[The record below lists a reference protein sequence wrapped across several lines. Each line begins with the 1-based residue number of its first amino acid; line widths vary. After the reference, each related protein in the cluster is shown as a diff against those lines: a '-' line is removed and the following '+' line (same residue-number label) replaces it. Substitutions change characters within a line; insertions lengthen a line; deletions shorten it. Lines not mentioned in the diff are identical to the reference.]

1 VGQTLTCDWNQTSGV
16 AVTSSG
22 DTSDAPSFDAPSL
35 DYNAPGEELVFEM
48 IVNDG
53 AQDRAADTV
62 TITVTAPVDVTDP
75 TVTLSGMPAT
85 VLPGDSV
92 VILVDFS
99 KAVTGLVEGD
109 FPIPNGTAMGLSGSG
124 TSCTQTIDALGLAE
138 LSVVLPAD
146 RAKEVALNGNL
157 ASNTLT
163 AASGTSGIT
172 EAEIAEFLHRR
183 ANAPV
188 DPAHDGWRS

>member
-1 VGQTLTCDWNQTSGV
+1 MGQTLTCDWNQTSGV

-53 AQDRAADTV
+53 AQDSAADTV
-62 TITVTAPVDVTDP
+62 TITVTAPVDITDP

-92 VILVDFS
+92 VILVEFS
-99 KAVTGLVEGD
+99 EAVTALEEGD
-109 FPIPNGTAMGLSGSG
+109 FPHPQRNRHGAERQWCGLY
-124 TSCTQTIDALGLAE
+124 
-138 LSVVLPAD
+138 AD
-146 RAKEVALNGNL
+146 
-157 ASNTLT
+157 
-163 AASGTSGIT
+163 
-172 EAEIAEFLHRR
+172 
-183 ANAPV
+183 
-188 DPAHDGWRS
+188 D